1 MEGTPPERGG
11 WSVGAA
17 PAQITRFTGLSH
29 GSKPQTGSHAVT
41 EETPGISEG
50 PARRTARSRPLRPT
64 PPSAERRAGHHRAGL
79 WRWKPRPP
87 AVPVAP
93 RRAPTLP
100 PPCESSPW
108 AGWEGGRWR
117 DGAGEGRSARLGA
130 RDGGRARLHG
140 AGASPRSR
148 CRDGL
153 RRWLRGQAEH
163 GARGG
168 AFGGPLVSRLSP
180 YIGQRGL
187 PELRQA
193 TGVHT
198 PPAECPAWVLRWR
211 HRARIP
217 TEGHWGAFGG
227 WCCPQ
232 LWLMA
237 RVTSGAAQAT
247 PRNLGL
253 AVCGPRPSRWDDSP
267 GTGASC
273 ALSSQ
278 GPDLAPVQ
286 CRARN

>member
-1 MEGTPPERGG
+1 MLSPRRPQVSPRAQPGGQPALALCVPHLPQQSAGLGTTALASGG
-11 WSVGAA
+11 
-17 PAQITRFTGLSH
+17 
-29 GSKPQTGSHAVT
+29 GSHAHLLY
-41 EETPGISEG
+41 P
-50 PARRTARSRPLRPT
+50 
-64 PPSAERRAGHHRAGL
+64 
-79 WRWKPRPP
+79 WPP
-87 AVPVAP
+87 AGRLPCPLLVN
-93 RRAPTLP
+93 RRHGP
-100 PPCESSPW
+100 S
-108 AGWEGGRWR
+108 GREGGRWR

-163 GARGG
+163 GVRGG